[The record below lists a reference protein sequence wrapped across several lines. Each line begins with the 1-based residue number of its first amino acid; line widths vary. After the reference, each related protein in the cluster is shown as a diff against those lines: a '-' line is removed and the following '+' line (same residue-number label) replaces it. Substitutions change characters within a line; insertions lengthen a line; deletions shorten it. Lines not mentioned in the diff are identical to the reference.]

1 MPVDDLDDLEDQ
13 YDFGTRNKQPT
24 KRQVPPV
31 ATVQSIPR
39 SSNVPK
45 PPLAGAGARA
55 LINAGGMRD
64 DLDDE
69 LED

>member
-1 MPVDDLDDLEDQ
+1 M
-13 YDFGTRNKQPT
+13 
-24 KRQVPPV
+24 
-31 ATVQSIPR
+31 ATVQSIPQ
-39 SSNVPK
+39 SNHVPK